1 LPQHYLH
8 AANMYEIQKARLLR
22 APAPAARS
30 LR

>member
-22 APAPAARS
+22 APVLLRS
-30 LR
+30 RVC